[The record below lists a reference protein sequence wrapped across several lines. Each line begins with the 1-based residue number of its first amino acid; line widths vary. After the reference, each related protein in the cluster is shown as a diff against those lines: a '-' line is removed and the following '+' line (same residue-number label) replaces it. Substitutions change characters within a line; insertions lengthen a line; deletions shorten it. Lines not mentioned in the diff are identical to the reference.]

1 MVSDKTIRYVN
12 KNMSLDKLS
21 ERIVEYLKKE
31 GFEIQKAEGLR
42 EVLIQGKKDSF
53 LKALSIES
61 TCLTILLLGL
71 PKDFSVHVGIG
82 YCFGLTP
89 ETVDDIAS
97 FGLFLP
103 VNIPEKNWN
112 ENIENTIIRNI
123 SQIIEGNF

>member
-42 EVLIQGKKDSF
+42 EVLIQGQKDSF

-61 TCLTILLLGL
+61 RCLTILLLGL
-71 PKDFSVHVGIG
+71 PKDFSDACG
-82 YCFGLTP
+82 YWILLW
-89 ETVDDIAS
+89 S
-97 FGLFLP
+97 
-103 VNIPEKNWN
+103 
-112 ENIENTIIRNI
+112 NT
-123 SQIIEGNF
+123 

>member
-1 MVSDKTIRYVN
+1 M
-12 KNMSLDKLS
+12 
-21 ERIVEYLKKE
+21 
-31 GFEIQKAEGLR
+31 
-42 EVLIQGKKDSF
+42 
-53 LKALSIES
+53 
-61 TCLTILLLGL
+61 
-71 PKDFSVHVGIG
+71 HVGIG